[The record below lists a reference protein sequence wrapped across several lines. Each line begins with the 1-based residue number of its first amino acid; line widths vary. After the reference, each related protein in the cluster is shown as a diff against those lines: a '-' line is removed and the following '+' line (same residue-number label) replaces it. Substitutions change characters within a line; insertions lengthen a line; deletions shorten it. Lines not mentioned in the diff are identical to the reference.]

1 MINEIEKIAIEAGKN
16 SPLNPEGKINID
28 HLMYLINES
37 KYIIDKF
44 EIKHGQEAI
53 SEIILSQREL
63 YIEMAYDIFVSP
75 NKFIHL
81 AYFEFLEY
89 IEASSP
95 PIFTPDSR
103 GSTFPSV
110 ESQIADNLVNSVFG
124 SDDAQGETRVY
135 GSHHDVFK
143 SLLTFLLAKR
153 KISSIGLLPD
163 GWNKANEDIRLVNIL
178 FRDLEANLQA
188 MGWKYLLEPAKFF
201 VQSYSEALSKDST
214 LSAEEVKKRLSSLH
228 LNKNKLHLL
237 RQSIRQPIEIKYN
250 QQSDDPRFFK
260 LLDLFITI
268 QCITEAMHHGHQP
281 ARTAEGTDTHH
292 GDYYYEHQECKDVAK
307 LKLVYNK
314 NNHELTIHSSRGET
328 QSNKKKQIE
337 NKKNR

>member
-16 SPLNPEGKINID
+16 FPLNPEGKINID

-292 GDYYYEHQECKDVAK
+292 G
-307 LKLVYNK
+307 
-314 NNHELTIHSSRGET
+314 
-328 QSNKKKQIE
+328 
-337 NKKNR
+337 